1 MRLEPQSR
9 EPSPA
14 FPAEGGSVDGASPDI
29 RARQAPLRQRYID
42 DPSSAQRT
50 ITVRG
55 GGLELSDPLHA
66 LIELDS
72 TPGAAFRAGA
82 HPSVGGDEDTPCSAD
97 LLLASLAA
105 CQEITLRMV
114 AANMG
119 IALEEL
125 EVIVEGDW
133 DPRGTLAM
141 GREFPVGLTAIRA
154 RTRVVVAEDER
165 GERAERLLRSAERYC
180 VVLDTLRRGVP
191 VDATLTLET
200 R

>member
-1 MRLEPQSR
+1 M
-9 EPSPA
+9 
-14 FPAEGGSVDGASPDI
+14 PAEPLDI
-29 RARQAPLRQRYID
+29 RARQLPLRRQYTD
-42 DPSSAQRT
+42 EPESAPRT
-50 ITVRG
+50 LTVRG
-55 GGLELSDPLHA
+55 GGSDLQDPLHA
-66 LIELDS
+66 SITPDS
-72 TPGAAFRAGA
+72 VSGVSFRGGA
-82 HPSVGGDEDTPCSAD
+82 HPAVGGEDDAPCSAD

-105 CQEITLRMV
+105 CQEITVRMV

-119 IALEEL
+119 IVLEEL
-125 EVIVEGDW
+125 EVVVEGDW

-154 RTRVVVAEDER
+154 HTRVVVAEDER

-191 VDATLTLET
+191 VEATLELET